1 MRLTTSAASRGTSAA
16 TSFVAGSMRTRPS
29 GPQAQIASGLEPSPW
44 QRRPA
49 ISTAAMTSLVSGS
62 MRYTD
67 GTLPSFMIG
76 PSTESTQSDPNASVS
91 MSGPPGIST
100 LATCRAP
107 SGSWDADGS
116 GAEALG
122 AALAGPDGSATD
134 AVGVDDGAE
143 HPAIRMPLA
152 NASPK
157 GGGANAVHG
166 HHVLLT

>member
-1 MRLTTSAASRGTSAA
+1 
-16 TSFVAGSMRTRPS
+16 
-29 GPQAQIASGLEPSPW
+29 
-44 QRRPA
+44 
-49 ISTAAMTSLVSGS
+49 
-62 MRYTD
+62 
-67 GTLPSFMIG
+67 
-76 PSTESTQSDPNASVS
+76 

-107 SGSWDADGS
+107 SGSWDADGG